1 MSAAQKIWDASHPV
15 KIGQTLKPGTE
26 FVLTDNLDHYGW
38 IKEISIQTVD
48 EDELLEIT
56 DTWMVRFIRTT
67 ERQTDPDDTGEAYF
81 IVEDNGDILVYN
93 REHSSRYGATLT
105 GQQARNFAH
114 QILEA
119 LDD

>member
-1 MSAAQKIWDASHPV
+1 MTKAQKIWDAAYPV

-26 FVLTDNLDHYGW
+26 FVLADNLDHYGW

-56 DTWMVRFIRTT
+56 DTWMVQFIRTT
-67 ERQTDPDDTGEAYF
+67 EQQTDRSDTGTLGF
-81 IVEDNGDILVYN
+81 QLLFDDKVEIRTQLRGA
-93 REHSSRYGATLT
+93 SRKFTRT
-105 GQQARNFAH
+105 QARNFAH
-114 QILEA
+114 QLLEA